1 MQNVK
6 DACNAGV
13 EKVKGKKVDFYIYLS
28 INTWIIWF
36 FSEVTSGTSY
46 EANKEAAKN
55 ENLSAGTRFSHGI
68 DAAKDKGI

>member
-28 INTWIIWF
+28 INT
-36 FSEVTSGTSY
+36 
-46 EANKEAAKN
+46 
-55 ENLSAGTRFSHGI
+55 
-68 DAAKDKGI
+68 